1 MAFLDEQ
8 VSESNDKEWEFQK
21 MRESIELEEIKMMV
35 IEAKKE
41 LDELYSQLFG
51 SLEKGMANWL

>member
-21 MRESIELEEIKMMV
+21 MREKIELEEIEMMV

-41 LDELYSQLFG
+41 LDELYSQLCG